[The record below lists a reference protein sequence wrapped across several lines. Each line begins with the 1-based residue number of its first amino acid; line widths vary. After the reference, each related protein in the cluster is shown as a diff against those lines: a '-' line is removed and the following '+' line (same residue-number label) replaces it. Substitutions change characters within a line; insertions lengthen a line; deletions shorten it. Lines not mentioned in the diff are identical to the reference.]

1 MREDANVVGNLVS
14 EVVRREATI
23 SEAAGMLLASEMCSQ
38 LMTTDVAALDAGPAL
53 FVQGAHV
60 APSLHGEG
68 GRVGYLQ
75 RPPHCLQQ
83 GHAIDSGVGSD
94 VGEVLSRGVVMGQVE
109 EHSVASTQLPCHMV
123 DGADQAGA
131 RRLVGDVARGDEDAV
146 PLVAPTEDIGKSSI
160 TGALCHCRWTLCVC
174 VCMYVCVCVYVCIYV
189 YMCIHVSMCVC
200 LYVCRCMYL

>member
-1 MREDANVVGNLVS
+1 
-14 EVVRREATI
+14 
-23 SEAAGMLLASEMCSQ
+23 MCSQ

-160 TGALCHCRWTLCVC
+160 TRALYHCRWTLCVC
-174 VCMYVCVCVYVCIYV
+174 VCMCVCVYVCIYV